1 MVVKVIELIGVSK
14 KSFDDAFQEGVKRAT
29 KTLRNVTG
37 VDVVGQTATVEKGK
51 VVEYKV
57 NMKVAFVVEQSKN
70 K

>member
-29 KTLRNVTG
+29 KNLRNVTG
-37 VDVVGQTATVEKGK
+37 IDVVGQTATVAKGK

-57 NMKVAFVVEQSKN
+57 NLKVAFVVE
-70 K
+70 